1 MDIYKKALEEHKRLK
16 GKISTSLRAN
26 PDTKDAL
33 SIFYSPGV
41 AEVSRTIAEDHSKL
55 REYTWTNN
63 LVAVIS
69 DGSSVLGLGNIGPEA
84 AMPVMEGKAML
95 FKHFGGIDAV
105 PIVLDVHTPDE
116 VVTVIKAISKSFGGI
131 NLEDFSAPN
140 CFEIEERLK
149 EELDI
154 PIMHDDQHGT
164 AIVVLAGL
172 INAMKVVDKR
182 LQDCRI
188 VLIGAGA
195 AGTAIAKLLTLYQH
209 PEIIAIDSKGVITS
223 DRGDLTPEKEY
234 LASLNFLAPGRS
246 YNLQDALTK
255 ADVVIGVSK
264 AGMLTQDDIRLMSD
278 NAVVFGL
285 ANPEP
290 EIMPDLAKEAGA
302 KVVAT
307 GRSDFPNQVNNVL
320 AFPGIFRGALDNGV
334 KRITDDH
341 KLAAA
346 IAIAGLIEHPSADE
360 VIPSPL
366 DPRVCAVVASAIR

>member
-1 MDIYKKALEEHKRLK
+1 
-16 GKISTSLRAN
+16 
-26 PDTKDAL
+26 
-33 SIFYSPGV
+33 
-41 AEVSRTIAEDHSKL
+41 
-55 REYTWTNN
+55 
-63 LVAVIS
+63 
-69 DGSSVLGLGNIGPEA
+69 
-84 AMPVMEGKAML
+84 
-95 FKHFGGIDAV
+95 
-105 PIVLDVHTPDE
+105 
-116 VVTVIKAISKSFGGI
+116 
-131 NLEDFSAPN
+131 
-140 CFEIEERLK
+140 
-149 EELDI
+149 
-154 PIMHDDQHGT
+154 MHDDQHGT